1 MIPSIS
7 SFSFSSF
14 SAFLSRTDVTSANTM
29 HPVPMTFQT
38 ASTIIAITIFLQCQF
53 GIKTSHHH
61 GMEWANFLQSMS
73 CHVQISCHC
82 TKEPCHSRP
91 FLVAFVRHGRQSMRL
106 FSETARKFL
115 QRQVSFRTCSYRWS
129 SRCIASIKLQESECA
144 QLVGSLCGLVLS
156 ALRLLVLARNQI
168 CSIHPLISF
177 CLCSSHSW
185 WAKLR

>member
-115 QRQVSFRTCSYRWS
+115 QRQVSFRTCSYWWS

-144 QLVGSLCGLVLS
+144 QLVGSLCGLECWV
-156 ALRLLVLARNQI
+156 
-168 CSIHPLISF
+168 H
-177 CLCSSHSW
+177 
-185 WAKLR
+185 